1 MEFGFI
7 YPSSIAAG
15 PRNVSITFS
24 VFADDSSLIESLYVA
39 AKLRTPVPA
48 MFQLGQ
54 QQGQMMGVYLPQVML
69 EMPLYDDQE
78 SRLIWDFKT
87 DVAQGTNNNEI
98 FIALA

>member
-1 MEFGFI
+1 
-7 YPSSIAAG
+7 
-15 PRNVSITFS
+15 
-24 VFADDSSLIESLYVA
+24 
-39 AKLRTPVPA
+39 